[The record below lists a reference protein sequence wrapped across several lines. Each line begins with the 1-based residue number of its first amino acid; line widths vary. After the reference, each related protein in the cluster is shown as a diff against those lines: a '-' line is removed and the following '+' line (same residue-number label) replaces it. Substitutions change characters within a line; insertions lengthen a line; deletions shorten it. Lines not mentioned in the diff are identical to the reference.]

1 MAGSSG
7 MDVAEAPDLQHRDSR
22 RPPHA
27 QAQALRFRCD
37 RRGDPGVVDRCR
49 ARDQCPPTQ
58 SFDVY
63 ARENSLATSTND
75 GSPLNTG
82 ITFSAGDALLITA
95 SGVWNGGACG
105 DLGPDGG
112 NCFGNGL
119 PGINFYSLIGRVG
132 AGSYFKIGSS
142 YEGTADATGTL
153 FLAYL
158 DTDSSNNSGFVT
170 AVMSLPVPEPE
181 TYALMLGGLGILG
194 LATRKRLAAKA

>member
-1 MAGSSG
+1 MPKLKHFGSAAI
-7 MDVAEAPDLQHRDSR
+7 VAATLASSIGAA
-22 RPPHA
+22 HA
-27 QAQALRFRCD
+27 ISA
-37 RRGDPGVVDRCR
+37 
-49 ARDQCPPTQ
+49 PPTQ